1 MTTVVQL
8 LSARPGPSR
17 PLPARPGPSRPSRPS
32 RPILKLV
39 STAADTIRHALE
51 TDESV
56 VLAVLFGSGA
66 RNELRPTSDL
76 DVGVLGTVAGRL
88 AALQVSLERATGR
101 TVDLIALETAP
112 PLLRFEIARD
122 GIVLVERTPHLWS
135 DFKMH
140 AMIDWWDWAPTAR
153 LFQQA
158 AVARLRSGGSRGSA

>member
-1 MTTVVQL
+1 M
-8 LSARPGPSR
+8 
-17 PLPARPGPSRPSRPS
+17 
-32 RPILKLV
+32 

-88 AALQVSLERATGR
+88 AALQVTLERATRR
-101 TVDLIALETAP
+101 TVDLIALDTAP